1 MKYFISVFFFVNVL
15 FFSACENSTT
25 STKSTDNVEE
35 AENNNNEVFLKKG
48 KQVAAATFKT
58 LSGNLQKAMKEG
70 GVPNALEYC
79 NLAAMPLV
87 DSLSKVYD
95 AEIRRTSLK
104 VRNPKNQPTSQELAQ
119 LQAFE
124 KQSKAGKKMN
134 AVVREIDPH
143 TVAFYAPISIMPL
156 CEKCHGKVGSTLL
169 EKDYEVVQKLYPED
183 KAIGYMSGDLRGM
196 WSISF
201 KK

>member
-1 MKYFISVFFFVNVL
+1 MKYFIPLFILVNVL
-15 FFSACENSTT
+15 LFSTCENSNTPA
-25 STKSTDNVEE
+25 KSADKVEE
-35 AENNNNEVFLKKG
+35 VEKNKNEVFLKKG
-48 KQVAAATFKT
+48 QQVAKATFKT

-87 DSLSKVYD
+87 DSLSKVHD
-95 AEIRRTSLK
+95 ADIRRTSLK
-104 VRNPKNQPTSQELAQ
+104 VRNPNNQPTSQELIQ
-119 LQAFE
+119 LQAYE
-124 KQSKAGKKMN
+124 KQSKAGEKIN
-134 AVVREIDPH
+134 AVVKEIDPH

-156 CEKCHGKVGSTLL
+156 CENCHGKVGSTLL

-183 KAIGYMSGDLRGM
+183 KAIGYVSGDLRGM

>member
-1 MKYFISVFFFVNVL
+1 MKYFIPLFIFVNVL
-15 FFSACENSTT
+15 LFSTCENSNTPAE
-25 STKSTDNVEE
+25 STDKVEKID
-35 AENNNNEVFLKKG
+35 NKVFLKKG
-48 KQVAAATFKT
+48 QEVAQATFKT
-58 LSGNLQKAMKEG
+58 LSGNLQKAMKKG

-87 DSLSKVYD
+87 DSLSKVHD

-104 VRNPKNQPTSQELAQ
+104 VRNPKNRPTPQELEQ
-119 LQAFE
+119 LQSYE
-124 KQSKAGKKMN
+124 IQSKAGEKLSP
-134 AVVREIDPH
+134 VVKEIDPN
-143 TVAFYAPISIMPL
+143 TIAFYAPISIMPV
-156 CEKCHGKVGSTLL
+156 CERCHGVLGNTLL
-169 EKDYEVVQKLYPED
+169 EKDYEVVKKLYPED

>member
-1 MKYFISVFFFVNVL
+1 MKYFLPLFIFVNVL
-15 FFSACENSTT
+15 LFSTCENSNTPTKTT
-25 STKSTDNVEE
+25 EKVEKIDKK
-35 AENNNNEVFLKKG
+35 VYLKKG
-48 KQVAAATFKT
+48 QEIAQATFKT
-58 LSGNLQKAMKEG
+58 LSGNLQNVMKEG

-87 DSLSKVYD
+87 DSLSKVHD

-104 VRNPKNQPTSQELAQ
+104 VRNPKNQPTPQELTQ

-124 KQSKAGKKMN
+124 KQSKAGEKLS
-134 AVVREIDPH
+134 AVVKEIDPH
-143 TVAFYAPISIMPL
+143 TVAFYAPISLMPL
-156 CEKCHGKVGSTLL
+156 CEKCHGEVGNTLL

-183 KAIGYMSGDLRGM
+183 KAIGYKSGDLRGM

>member
-1 MKYFISVFFFVNVL
+1 MKYFTSLFVIVSVLL
-15 FFSACENSTT
+15 FSTCENSNTPT
-25 STKSTDNVEE
+25 ESTNNV
-35 AENNNNEVFLKKG
+35 ENNNDVFLKKG
-48 KQVAAATFKT
+48 KQVAKATFKT
-58 LSGNLQKAMKEG
+58 LSENLQKAMKKG

-87 DSLSKVYD
+87 DSLSKVHD

-104 VRNPKNQPTSQELAQ
+104 VRNPKNKPTPQELEQ
-119 LQAFE
+119 LQAYE
-124 KQSKAGKKMN
+124 KQSLAGEKLN
-134 AVVREIDPH
+134 AVVKEIDPH

-156 CEKCHGKVGSTLL
+156 CEKCHGEVGNALL

-183 KAIGYMSGDLRGM
+183 KAIGYVSGDLRGI
-196 WSISF
+196 WSVSF

>member
-1 MKYFISVFFFVNVL
+1 MKYFIPLFLFVNVL
-15 FFSACENSTT
+15 FFLGCDNSNTL
-25 STKSTDNVEE
+25 TKSTDNVEE
-35 AENNNNEVFLKKG
+35 VEKNNNEVFLKKG
-48 KQVAAATFKT
+48 KEVAAATFKT

-70 GVPNALEYC
+70 GISNALEYC

-87 DSLSKVYD
+87 DSLSKVHN

-104 VRNPKNQPTSQELAQ
+104 VRNHKNQPTPQELAQ
-119 LQAFE
+119 LQAYE
-124 KQSKAGKKMN
+124 KQSKAGEKIN
-134 AVVREIDPH
+134 AVVKKIDPH
-143 TVAFYAPISIMPL
+143 TVAFYAPISIMPV
-156 CEKCHGKVGSTLL
+156 CEKCHGEVGSTLL

-183 KAIGYMSGDLRGM
+183 KAIGYASGNLRGM